1 MSASS
6 TKKKKLI
13 LFYTKDYETFT
24 TDDDK
29 GFIPSHQLSSRYLT
43 SKSHVQRMWNLY
55 YRLNK

>member
-43 SKSHVQRMWNLY
+43 SKSHVQRM
-55 YRLNK
+55 